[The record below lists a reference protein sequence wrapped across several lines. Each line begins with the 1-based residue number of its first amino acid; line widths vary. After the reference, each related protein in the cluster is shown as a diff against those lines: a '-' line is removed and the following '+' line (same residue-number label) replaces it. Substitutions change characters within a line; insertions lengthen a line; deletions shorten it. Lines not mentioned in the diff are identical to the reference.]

1 MSFGSTGSNGSRRK
15 PPASKSPE
23 LHTTLID
30 RFKATDKQG
39 TASSMEEVH
48 MYNWSL
54 PRLSASGREVREQ
67 KAQALCYVAQ

>member
-1 MSFGSTGSNGSRRK
+1 M
-15 PPASKSPE
+15 
-23 LHTTLID
+23 TLID